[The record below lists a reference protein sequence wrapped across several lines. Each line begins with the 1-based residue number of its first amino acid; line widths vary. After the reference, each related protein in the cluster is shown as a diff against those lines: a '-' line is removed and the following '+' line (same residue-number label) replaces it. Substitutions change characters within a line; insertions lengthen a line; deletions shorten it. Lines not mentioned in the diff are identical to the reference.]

1 MTTAMR
7 RKEDPQVKES
17 RDESPHSAGRNFVV
31 DEEVVIAFHSCRY

>member
-17 RDESPHSAGRNFVV
+17 RDESPHSVV
-31 DEEVVIAFHSCRY
+31 VKPFFSE